1 MSDNRCGTC
10 AHYKARRKLRKHTVG
25 VCLAPVPECVR
36 DERDDCHSTDGATCK
51 VWARIGVSIPSCYPA
66 DFPVQ
71 QTGVTTATTDMA
83 AATIYDVDG
92 KPWILR

>member
-10 AHYKARRKLRKHTVG
+10 VYYKARRKLRKHTVG

-51 VWARIGVSIPSCYPA
+51 VWAGISVSIPSSWPA
-66 DFPVQ
+66 NMPPQEPGVLTTT
-71 QTGVTTATTDMA
+71 QTGPITWVNL
-83 AATIYDVDG
+83 G
-92 KPWILR
+92 LRG

>member
-10 AHYKARRKLRKHTVG
+10 AHYKARRKLRKQTVG

-51 VWARIGVSIPSCYPA
+51 VWARIMLAGKYAVARDGCA
-66 DFPVQ
+66 DDYTYRPGYVDEFGAEEL
-71 QTGVTTATTDMA
+71 THA
-83 AATIYDVDG
+83 AHRDFG
-92 KPWILR
+92 